1 MTQSGCSAASR
12 FATRTASFEPPAA
25 GEVKI
30 SAPYMRRIWRRSS
43 LVFSGITTISW

>member
-25 GEVKI
+25 GDVKI
-30 SAPYMRRIWRRSS
+30 SAPYMRRIWLRSS